1 MTWDLAA
8 RPMEERDFAVCASM
22 LEGRL
27 AYEECLIA
35 ELPRAWLRLL
45 EDQAMTASV
54 FENWE
59 DSELPEILGFGVS
72 VFVTDAWVAA
82 AKNSAEPYL
91 TARTVHSELRDS
103 ASPVLRP
110 QDIERQPDAS
120 LHILILHYCETPS
133 LEPDLA
139 RTLRYLAMQD
149 FLATS
154 RGYRIKEVIQ
164 EVWDEIDP
172 EFVLNGWGKVRTGY
186 ESYFTDRGESV
197 PPPGQRPY
205 LIGFTREE
213 ALREPGDLIA
223 PLFTFIA
230 PRFSFSPAEKRVIR
244 QALLGRTDRQQAW
257 ELHVAVPTVKSHW
270 RSIYDRVLRVD
281 PTLLGDA
288 QRSGTEPRP
297 TRGRPTRGR
306 EKRRQLLEYIRRHPE
321 ELCPVDCGRQ
331 A

>member
-1 MTWDLAA
+1 MTWDLVA
-8 RPMEERDFAVCASM
+8 RPMEERDFAVCVSM
-22 LEGRL
+22 LTGRL
-27 AYEECLIA
+27 AYADSLIA

-45 EDQAMTASV
+45 EDQAMNASV
-54 FENWE
+54 FENRN
-59 DSELPEILGFGVS
+59 DSEIPEILGFGVS

-82 AKNSAEPYL
+82 AKKSAEPYL
-91 TARTVHSELRDS
+91 TARTVHSELHDS

-110 QDIERQPDAS
+110 EDIERQPDAF
-120 LHILILHYCETPS
+120 LGILILHYCETPS

-149 FLATS
+149 FLAAN

-172 EFVLNGWGKVRTGY
+172 AFLLNGWGKVRTGY
-186 ESYFTDRGESV
+186 EAYFTDRGESV

-213 ALREPGDLIA
+213 ALREPGDLTA

-230 PRFSFSPAEKRVIR
+230 PKFSFSPAEKRVIR
-244 QALLGRTDRQQAW
+244 QALLGRTDPELAR

-270 RSIYDRVLRVD
+270 RSIYNRVLRVD
-281 PTLLGDA
+281 PALLGA
-288 QRSGTEPRP
+288 VQCSGAEPRP
-297 TRGRPTRGR
+297 TRGK

-331 A
+331 T